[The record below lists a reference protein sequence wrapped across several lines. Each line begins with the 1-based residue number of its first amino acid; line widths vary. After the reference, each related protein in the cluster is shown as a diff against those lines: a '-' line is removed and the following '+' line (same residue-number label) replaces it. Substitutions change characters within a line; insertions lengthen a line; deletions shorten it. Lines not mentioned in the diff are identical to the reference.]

1 MKILTLNTHSLA
13 EENATEKM
21 QLFSGI
27 IEQEQPEIM
36 AFQEVNQTMAEPFI
50 NEKEVSGYQPVN
62 GHEGKMR
69 RDNYGASLAEALRK
83 KGLSYYWTWIPVK
96 EGYDKYDIEWKYCYS
111 VDDDKY
117 GFSYSCLSEMPD
129 GQVGIFY
136 EKYDSWSRDELHLKN
151 IMKFEKYTID
161 ELKQEVK

>member
-1 MKILTLNTHSLA
+1 MTAASYGTQLSVIPYSGLVDGKPAILLSAPMATDGRRNGKIWIGL
-13 EENATEKM
+13 
-21 QLFSGI
+21 
-27 IEQEQPEIM
+27 
-36 AFQEVNQTMAEPFI
+36 VNDT
-50 NEKEVSGYQPVN
+50 G
-62 GHEGKMR
+62 
-69 RDNYGASLAEALRK
+69 
-83 KGLSYYWTWIPVK
+83 K

-117 GFSYSCLSEMPD
+117 GFSYSCLAEMPD